1 MKIGIVN
8 DLAIAVEALRRAL
21 SRRPEHEVIWT
32 AANGAEAVARCA
44 QDPPDLV
51 LMDLLMPVMD
61 GVEATR
67 QIMTRNPCAV
77 LVVTASVGSNA
88 SLVFEA
94 MGYGAIDATDV
105 PALGSSDGEGI
116 EELLDK
122 IDLIERL
129 NGTPRLKSVRK
140 PAARRSSARHL
151 VAIGASAGGPA
162 AVAQV
167 LSGLPVSF
175 PAAIVIVQH
184 IDEKFAGSMADW
196 LNRYSHVPV
205 HVAKPGDRP
214 VAGTVLLAGTNEHLV
229 MDADGTLLYTPEPV
243 DLSYRPSVDVFFD
256 SINKSWAG
264 PIIGVLLT
272 GMGRDGAAGLHALRQ
287 RGHHTIAQDK
297 ATSAVYGMPKAA
309 AELGAAVDILPI
321 GRIAPRIQVLA
332 GDVRNVSHDQA
343 TLS

>member
-21 SRRPEHEVIWT
+21 GRRPEHRVIWT
-32 AANGAEAVARCA
+32 AANGAEAVARCV

-67 QIMTRNPCAV
+67 QIMARKPCAV

-105 PALGSSDGEGI
+105 PAFGTNDGEGI
-116 EELLDK
+116 AELLDK

-129 NGTPRLKSVRK
+129 ISTSSLKSIRKIPVRRS
-140 PAARRSSARHL
+140 AARCL

-167 LSGLPVSF
+167 LSGLPVAF
-175 PAAIVIVQH
+175 PAAIVVVQH
-184 IDEKFAGSMADW
+184 IDEKFAGSMAEW

-205 HVAKPGDRP
+205 QVAKVGDRP
-214 VAGTVLLAGTNEHLV
+214 MAGTVLLAGTNEHLV
-229 MDADGTLLYTPEPV
+229 MNPEGDLLYTEQPV
-243 DLSYRPSVDVFFD
+243 ELSYRPSVDVFFE
-256 SINKSWAG
+256 SITKAWAG
-264 PIIGVLLT
+264 QIVGVLLT
-272 GMGRDGAAGLHALRQ
+272 GMGRDGAAGLHTLRQ

-321 GRIAPRIQVLA
+321 GRIASRLQVLV
-332 GDVRNVSHDQA
+332 GDIRNVS
-343 TLS
+343 L